1 MRQVDLSTRELWR
14 SGFRIKLQGQPFRV
28 LAELVQTPGKV
39 VTREELQERVWEK
52 GTNVNFDR
60 SLAIAVDKVRG
71 ALGDN
76 ADNPRFIETLTRRGY
91 RFIAPVTLRGIP
103 PAATV
108 PLIPWMRHWM
118 RRSWYA

>member
-1 MRQVDLSTRELWR
+1 MRQVDLSTGELWR

-28 LAELVQTPGKV
+28 LTELVQRPGKV

-60 SLAIAVDKVRG
+60 SPAIAVNKVCE
-71 ALGDN
+71 ALEDN
-76 ADNPRFIETLTRRGY
+76 ADNPRFVEMLIRRGY
-91 RFIAPVTLRGIP
+91 RFIAQATLRDIP
-103 PAATV
+103 SAATV

-118 RRSWYA
+118 RRCWYA